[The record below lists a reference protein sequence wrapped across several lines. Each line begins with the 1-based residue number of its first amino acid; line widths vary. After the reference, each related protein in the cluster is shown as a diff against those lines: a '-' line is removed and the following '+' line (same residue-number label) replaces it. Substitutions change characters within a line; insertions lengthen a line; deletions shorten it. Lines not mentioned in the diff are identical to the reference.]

1 MIFPIFLAFVITFGI
16 LSHKAIEA
24 FVEVRKG
31 KASLGVGNTQE
42 FEALRAEVAALKQQ
56 LSSLHETTT
65 QYDISFDAALQ
76 RMERR
81 VERVESERKQI
92 QRVGM

>member
-1 MIFPIFLAFVITFGI
+1 MISPIFLVVVIVFGI

-31 KASLGVGNTQE
+31 KANLAVGNTQE
-42 FEALRAEVAALKQQ
+42 IEALRAEVTALRQQ
-56 LSSLHETTT
+56 MSSLHDTAT
-65 QYDISFDAALQ
+65 QYDLSFDSALE

-81 VERVESERKQI
+81 VERVESEQKQI
-92 QRVGM
+92 QRIGM

>member
-16 LSHKAIEA
+16 VSHKAIEA

-31 KASLGVGNTQE
+31 RASLGVGDSQE
-42 FEALRAEVAALKQQ
+42 IEALRAEVAALRQQ
-56 LSSLHETTT
+56 MSSLHDTTT
-65 QYDISFDAALQ
+65 QYDLSFDSALQ

-81 VERVESERKQI
+81 VERVESEQKQV
-92 QRVGM
+92 QRIGM